1 MRCDFHLHTTLSDG
15 RATPEALVFKAC
27 ARNLDLIAVTDHDTT
42 AAYEAAKAEGDELG
56 VKVIPGVEL
65 SAVGPEENIHIH
77 LICLAFDPEDAKL
90 QEILARTRASRE
102 QSGRETLERL
112 TLAGYGAELPA
123 PKGVLCRPHIADAL
137 VRAGH
142 ARTRPEAFDKFLA
155 RDTYRSPYALPGAEE
170 AIDAVHAAGGIVI
183 YAHPKMDEIDF
194 VAPWLKERGLDGI
207 EVFRAAYP
215 SSPRGLY
222 LEDVARRL
230 DLMVAGGSDWHG
242 NGTLGQL
249 ALTRDLAEPLIE
261 RVA

>member
-42 AAYEAAKAEGDELG
+42 AGYEAARIEGEDLG

-65 SAVGPEENIHIH
+65 SAVGPEPHIHIH

-102 QSGRETLERL
+102 QAGRETLERL
-112 TLAGYGAELPA
+112 SLAGYGAEFPA
-123 PKGVLCRPHIADAL
+123 PRGAHCRPHLADAL

-142 ARTRPEAFDKFLA
+142 ARNRPEAFDRFLSS
-155 RDTYRSPYALPGAEE
+155 DTYRSAYSLPGAEE
-170 AIDAVHAAGGIVI
+170 AIAAVHAAGGIAI
-183 YAHPKMDEIDF
+183 YAHPKMDEIDE

-207 EVFRAAYP
+207 EVYRAAYP

-230 DLMVAGGSDWHG
+230 DLMVSGGSDWHG
-242 NGTLGQL
+242 YGTLGQL
-249 ALTRDLAEPLIE
+249 ALTRDVATPLIE
-261 RVA
+261 RLA